1 MYPARAMA
9 RRDIELLRPGLL
21 EAVRDIEAMGLW
33 ECLRRAR
40 EPLEAATLAAETSRS
55 LSAVHAALDL
65 LARAGLVRT
74 KKARG
79 RRRTVAYTVAV
90 RELSIVIDA
99 NDPEECR
106 IVNDVATYI
115 NRELSE
121 ALFQARRPIGTTGP
135 NTWNFHHCS
144 PMTLDDGD
152 LKELKRRIARVEEFV
167 RLLGDKQ
174 AESETKSPRRC
185 NHGIVIRIE
194 PLSGH
199 VLPQPHVEFV
209 STRTVEERGS
219 VRGVAHQ
226 ALTARERQVAHA
238 LRDGQ
243 SRAEVA
249 RRLGIAE
256 LTVGTLCKRIYRKL
270 GIRRASQLH
279 SFALE

>member
-79 RRRTVAYTVAV
+79 RRRAVAYTVAV

-144 PMTLDDGD
+144 PMVLDESD
-152 LKELKRRIARVEEFV
+152 LEELKRRIARVEEFMNALRDRRGSDGGLELV
-167 RLLGDKQ
+167 
-174 AESETKSPRRC
+174 RC
-185 NHGIVIRIE
+185 NHAVSIRIA
-194 PLSGH
+194 PLGGH
-199 VLPQPHVEFV
+199 VLPQPAIEIT
-209 STRTVEERGS
+209 TRTAPDVRRHAERAPRTPLS
-219 VRGVAHQ
+219 
-226 ALTARERQVAHA
+226 ARERSVAIG
-238 LRDGQ
+238 LRSSA

-249 RRLGIAE
+249 KRLG
-256 LTVGTLCKRIYRKL
+256 LSVYTVGTLCKRIFRKL
-270 GIRRASQLH
+270 GIRRVAELNH
-279 SFALE
+279 TTL